1 MLTCCM
7 KYYRICTLISFY
19 LLILL
24 FSCKSVSTTKL
35 NSQIGTASFYSN
47 KFNGN
52 KTASGEIYRKSRL
65 TAAHKTLPF
74 GTQVK
79 VTNLSNNRSV
89 TVRVNDRGPFAKGRI
104 IDLSR
109 GAAKKLKMIKQGVAK
124 VKIEYKKSS
133 L

>member
-1 MLTCCM
+1 M
-7 KYYRICTLISFY
+7 KYSQI
-19 LLILL
+19 ILL
-24 FSCKSVSTTKL
+24 SYICLIILIFSCKSVSTSKL
-35 NSQIGTASFYSN
+35 SSQTGTASFYSN

-52 KTASGEIYRKSRL
+52 KTASGEIYRKSKL

-79 VTNLSNNRSV
+79 VTNLSNKRSV
-89 TVRVNDRGPFAKGRI
+89 TVRINDRGPFAKGRI

-109 GAAKKLKMIKQGVAK
+109 GAAKKLGMIKQGVTK
-124 VKIEYKKSS
+124 VKIEYKKAN

>member
-1 MLTCCM
+1 M
-7 KYYRICTLISFY
+7 KFHRFIIFALIY
-19 LLILL
+19 LVFLST
-24 FSCKSVSTTKL
+24 SCKSVSSGTL
-35 NSQIGTASFYSN
+35 SSQTGMASFYSN
-47 KFNGN
+47 KFDGN
-52 KTASGEIYRKSRL
+52 KTANGETYRKSKL

-109 GAAKKLKMIKQGVAK
+109 GAAKKLGMLKQGVVK
-124 VKIEYKKSS
+124 VKIEYKKSHP
-133 L
+133 